1 MAPFVDVTRARQPR
15 SQFLWLCLLLAL
27 VIGLTAELMVFGWR
41 QSALFLIGTL
51 FGLTLYQASFGFASA
66 YRRLVVH
73 GDGQGVLAQV
83 LMLALATVLFA
94 PILISGVGRGALAP
108 VAVQGAI
115 GALLF
120 GVGMQLGSGC
130 ACGTLYTIGGG
141 SSMMVL
147 TLLTFGTGSFLGTL
161 TNGFWQG
168 LPKTEAVS
176 LIGLWGWGGAAL
188 QLGLLGL
195 LGLGLWR
202 WQTHFF
208 WVPLGLIQPPTW
220 RSLLYGPWSLMAGG
234 IALAL
239 LNTFTLL
246 LAGRPWGVTWGFT
259 LWSAKLA
266 TLLGWNPATS
276 EFWSQESISEVL
288 QASVFADVT
297 SVMNFGIVLGAALA
311 AAIAGQLT
319 VKRPPSRLAVAAA
332 LIGGL
337 LMGYGAWLAFG
348 CNVGAYFSGIAS
360 TSLHGWLW
368 IAFALLGTTLGV
380 RLRPLFQLAN

>member
-1 MAPFVDVTRARQPR
+1 
-15 SQFLWLCLLLAL
+15 
-27 VIGLTAELMVFGWR
+27 
-41 QSALFLIGTL
+41 
-51 FGLTLYQASFGFASA
+51 
-66 YRRLVVH
+66 
-73 GDGQGVLAQV
+73 
-83 LMLALATVLFA
+83 
-94 PILISGVGRGALAP
+94 
-108 VAVQGAI
+108 
-115 GALLF
+115 
-120 GVGMQLGSGC
+120 
-130 ACGTLYTIGGG
+130 
-141 SSMMVL
+141 
-147 TLLTFGTGSFLGTL
+147 
-161 TNGFWQG
+161 
-168 LPKTEAVS
+168 
-176 LIGLWGWGGAAL
+176 
-188 QLGLLGL
+188 LLGL

-208 WVPLGLIQPPTW
+208 GVPLGLIQPPTW
-220 RSLLYGPWSLMAGG
+220 RSLLYGPWSLVAGG

-319 VKRPPSRLAVAAA
+319 VKRPPSRLAVVAA